1 MAALNTAENLPER
14 DDYSVSHRPPPA
26 IPTIPYSSLPD
37 TAPSELESVTS
48 KRGRSRAGSLGQ
60 LFRLNSSTKTAQPQ
74 YAALQSGST
83 AAGGDLG
90 GLPPLPNSPVAAVA
104 ASAPFTDQNLP
115 IEAGRKDSFSTSRKI
130 SLDGRNMLRKSS
142 RMRREEQERFEA
154 ERKARAALPPP
165 SLPFHH
171 PLPGIDTFG
180 GETNTSTGSPTASP
194 SSPNRATNF
203 SRPNFAMP
211 SSTSAS
217 SSSPAYAIR
226 PGATSPPESGATNGD
241 FGIDPYARTESMT
254 HRGRYSYASSIVSGN
269 VSSPRRIR
277 RRKDPTPFK

>member
-14 DDYSVSHRPPPA
+14 SDYSVSHRPPPA
-26 IPTIPYSSLPD
+26 IPTVPYSSLPD
-37 TAPSELESVTS
+37 TDRSELESVSS
-48 KRGRSRAGSLGQ
+48 KRGRQRGGSFSQ
-60 LFRLNSSTKTAQPQ
+60 LFRLNSSSKGAQPQ
-74 YAALQSGST
+74 QYNPSGDT
-83 AAGGDLG
+83 TAGGNV
-90 GLPPLPNSPVAAVA
+90 PPLPNAPVAAVA
-104 ASAPFTDQNLP
+104 ARAPSTDQTP
-115 IEAGRKDSFSTSRKI
+115 SIETGRKDSFSASRKI
-130 SLDGRNMLRKSS
+130 SLEGRNMLRKSS

-154 ERKARAALPPP
+154 ERKARAAQPPP
-165 SLPFHH
+165 SLPLHH

-180 GETNTSTGSPTASP
+180 GDNTTATSPTASP
-194 SSPNRATNF
+194 TSPSRATNF

-211 SSTSAS
+211 SSTPAN

-226 PGATSPPESGATNGD
+226 PGATSPPESRATNGD
-241 FGIDPYARTESMT
+241 SGVDPYARTESMT